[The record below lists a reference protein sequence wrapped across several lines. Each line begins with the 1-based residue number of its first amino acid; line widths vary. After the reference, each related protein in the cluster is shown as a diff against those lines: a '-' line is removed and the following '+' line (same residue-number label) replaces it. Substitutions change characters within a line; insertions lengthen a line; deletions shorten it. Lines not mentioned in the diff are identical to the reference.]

1 MPPKRFRYRLE
12 KVLEFKIKKEEEEK
26 EALAALLQQEAHE
39 KQVKRQLENKLVETQ
54 QILKSKHLSGTL
66 NMEEL
71 KFYPGHIK
79 NLEARIK
86 NQELRLK
93 ELAIRIVEQ
102 RQALLKAA
110 QEKKVYEKH
119 KEKCQEEWQKELDME
134 EARLI
139 DELATI
145 KFAREQRMNAENSA
159 AVGRKLGCVL
169 KQPPPRRA
177 A

>member
-1 MPPKRFRYRLE
+1 MPPKKFRYRLE

-26 EALAALLQQEAHE
+26 EKLAELLKQEAYE
-39 KQVKRQLENKLVETQ
+39 KQVKAQLEHKLVETQ
-54 QILKSKHLSGTL
+54 QILKTKHLAGSL

-71 KFYPGHIK
+71 KFYPNHIK
-79 NLEARIK
+79 DLENRIK

-102 RQALLKAA
+102 RENLLKAA

-145 KFAREQRMNAENSA
+145 KFAREQLKNADT
-159 AVGRKLGCVL
+159 
-169 KQPPPRRA
+169 
-177 A
+177 

>member
-1 MPPKRFRYRLE
+1 MPPKKFRYRLE
-12 KVLEFKIKKEEEEK
+12 KVLEFKIKKEDEEK
-26 EALAALLQQEAHE
+26 EKLADLLQQEAHE
-39 KQVKRQLENKLVETQ
+39 RQVKAQLEHKLVETQ
-54 QILKSKHLSGTL
+54 QILKTKHLSGSL

-71 KFYPGHIK
+71 KFYPNHIK
-79 NLEARIK
+79 DLENRIK

-93 ELAIRIVEQ
+93 ELAIRIVAQ
-102 RQALLKAA
+102 REALLKAA

-145 KFAREQRMNAENSA
+145 KFARDQKMNADN
-159 AVGRKLGCVL
+159 
-169 KQPPPRRA
+169 
-177 A
+177 